1 MKRVATPEYTYE
13 GLLSLYTRLD
23 KSYTIFLQ
31 RHILKSSYSFWIFI
45 RQIVMHS
52 KVKEY
57 CTGLRK
63 QSQFTYNN
71 KILNLYS
78 RSGNRGPSV
87 WSRIPKSSVHCYPS
101 VVRRCATFIQAA
113 GLQRLHAN
121 TSHYY
126 FFLFFF
132 SFFSVWREG
141 GCTLVHSGP
150 SQPPQNGTSGESALG
165 LRWRGSRPPQEGEY
179 I

>member
-31 RHILKSSYSFWIFI
+31 HHILKSSYSFWIFI

-101 VVRRCATFIQAA
+101 MVRCATFIQAA

-121 TSHYY
+121 TSQRY
-126 FFLFFF
+126 FFVLFFN
-132 SFFSVWREG
+132 SSASKEREDAPWSPAACHSPLRTG
-141 GCTLVHSGP
+141 RPVYLLSGCA
-150 SQPPQNGTSGESALG
+150 E
-165 LRWRGSRPPQEGEY
+165 EGVGRHRRVN

>member
-1 MKRVATPEYTYE
+1 MSEYTYE

-31 RHILKSSYSFWIFI
+31 RHILKSSYSIWIYS
-45 RQIVMHS
+45 RQTMMHS

-71 KILNLYS
+71 RILNLYS
-78 RSGNRGPSV
+78 RSWNHGLST
-87 WSRIPKSSVHCYPS
+87 WSRIPKSSIHCYTS

-121 TSHYY
+121 TSQRN
-126 FFLFFF
+126 FFC
-132 SFFSVWREG
+132 SFFNLLRLKRGRMHPGAQRPV
-141 GCTLVHSGP
+141 TAP
-150 SQPPQNGTSGESALG
+150 SERDVRCICSQAALKRESAATG
-165 LRWRGSRPPQEGEY
+165 GWIY